1 MRKCVKGHQCRN
13 LLISYVVDCL
23 LATAFV
29 LCTSLNN
36 CDSDGFVFG
45 LYLFTFCQVFIW
57 GPLSICMVLIV
68 YKMKILLDILNSFRL
83 CLIYTIAPLFLMTA
97 DSLCDNVWIGLFN
110 VDSLFGLFLVNLSY
124 YIAVVLIAVMHKV
137 MNRWGGSSNH
147 PDGKIQNLKKLS

>member
-1 MRKCVKGHQCRN
+1 MKNCVKGHQCRN

-23 LATAFV
+23 LAIAFV

-68 YKMKILLDILNSFRL
+68 YKMKILLEILNSLWL
-83 CLIYTIAPLFLMTA
+83 CLIYTIVPLLLMIA

-124 YIAVVLIAVMHKV
+124 FIAVVFIAVIHKV
-137 MNRWGGSSNH
+137 INRWGGSSDYSEGN
-147 PDGKIQNLKKLS
+147 IQNLKNL